1 MRRFSS
7 KRTAALVS
15 LTSLGIP
22 VLPALAQE
30 ESVDRLRQAIP
41 ADTVTGAWSAEV
53 NGFVVESYQA
63 KELGAE
69 LQPTGQTMALFY
81 VDAQSMFQVAVEKG
95 REHMSLGGGIGIFHR
110 ESGRPMLTAGDRSGD
125 GRIDV
130 LTFTVFDDDGNPIL
144 DLIDYEA
151 DGQWDMRVNLQEGYF
166 EIWHID
172 RWYRPETRDGRRG
185 VVIDGNFVE
194 LERDDNRW
202 RIP

>member
-1 MRRFSS
+1 MRRSSS
-7 KRTAALVS
+7 KGAAGLVAVM
-15 LTSLGIP
+15 SLGIP

-30 ESVDRLRQAIP
+30 ELADRLRQAIP
-41 ADTVTGAWSAEV
+41 ADTVTDAWSAEV
-53 NGFVVESYQA
+53 NGFVVQSYQA
-63 KELGAE
+63 RELGEE

-81 VDAQSMFQVAVEKG
+81 VDAERMFQVAVEKG
-95 REHMSLGGGIGIFHR
+95 RENMSLGGGIGVFHR

-130 LTFTVFDDDGNPIL
+130 LTLKVLDDSGNPML
-144 DLIDYEA
+144 DLVDYEA

-172 RWYRPETRDGRRG
+172 RWYRPETRDGHRG

-194 LERDDNRW
+194 LERGDNRW
-202 RIP
+202 KIP